1 MAGHSR
7 AQAENER
14 KLGRKNIQ
22 TKSKTVSSTNK
33 KKSGV
38 VVKCSNRVSTDKL
51 AKAETSDTMQEEVSV
66 VNQRDQRQVCRMQQ
80 VFGIMLTI
88 QSQPAVLNLKGK
100 NTANI

>member
-7 AQAENER
+7 VQAENER

-22 TKSKTVSSTNK
+22 TKSKTVSSTNI

-80 VFGIMLTI
+80 VLGMMLTI
-88 QSQPAVLNLKGK
+88 PSQPALLNLKGK
-100 NTANI
+100 KNS